1 MGTSRLAYHTCM
13 LRPHG
18 GMKVVLPSSTMS
30 SIKSI
35 SPQEHQISREEFWE
49 KNKRLKRPLSPHL
62 TIYKPQ
68 LTSMLSITH
77 RGTGVAQSG
86 ILSLAALGVLVMPG
100 NFASVLAE
108 LQAMHLGGLTIFSLK
123 FLLSL
128 PITFPF
134 FNGFRHLAWDL
145 GF

>member
-1 MGTSRLAYHTCM
+1 M
-13 LRPHG
+13 
-18 GMKVVLPSSTMS
+18 
-30 SIKSI
+30 
-35 SPQEHQISREEFWE
+35 
-49 KNKRLKRPLSPHL
+49 SPHL

-108 LQAMHLGGLTIFSLK
+108 LQSMHLGGFTIFTLK

-128 PITFPF
+128 PITFHF

-145 GF
+145 GWGFKIAELYKSGWFVCALSVLGAIALASL